1 MSTHTIAEPRTAPAD
16 EVVIDDEHGGLVRSL
31 SATLPPLVG
40 NALATLVVLAGL
52 VIGIISLVT
61 TWTGNADA
69 FLPFFQVTVAVTV
82 VSLNALYA
90 RRTFSYVIT
99 LIGAILWLWVS
110 VTPFVPFWQ
119 VVLQAV
125 TVTIMILGVVFSLAA
140 VSLSKK
146 PRF

>member
-1 MSTHTIAEPRTAPAD
+1 MSTHLTAETTSASH
-16 EVVIDDEHGGLVRSL
+16 EIVEDDEHGGLVRSL
-31 SATLPPLVG
+31 STTLPKALG
-40 NALATLVVLAGL
+40 NLLATLVVLVTL
-52 VIGIISLVT
+52 VLGIWSLVA
-61 TWTGNADA
+61 TWSGQPDST
-69 FLPFFQVTVAVTV
+69 LPLFQAAVAGTI

-90 RRTFSYVIT
+90 RGTFSYVIT

-110 VTPFVPFWQ
+110 VTPFLPFWQ

-125 TVTIMILGVVFSLAA
+125 TVTIMIAGVVFSAAA

>member
-31 SATLPPLVG
+31 SAILPPLVG